1 MSKVTDYSLAKLD
14 HMISKAEREDN
25 KIEAHALGL
34 LRKGVEEGVWSVF
47 WSKGEPVFAMPDEDL
62 LEAQR
67 AYREKDEQNQ

>member
-1 MSKVTDYSLAKLD
+1 MSKLCDYSLKKLAN
-14 HMISKAEREDN
+14 MISKAQKEGN

-67 AYREKDEQNQ
+67 VYREKDE